1 MASYLVDTM
10 RIKRFGCVLV
20 ALVLLAPRVQ
30 AQPSVTLSG
39 QVTDPSGSVVA
50 GAAIEVASGGRAVAS
65 TTTGP
70 DGRYQLA
77 LVPGVRYEMRVRV
90 PGFADESI
98 ELMPA
103 ADITRDVVLQIAA
116 IGDTLVVTA
125 SRVVES
131 RVRTTESMTV
141 ITSDEIAAMGAAQL
155 ADVLRRVPGVNVEST
170 GREGAVASL
179 FARGGESDYN
189 HVLVDGVRVNANG
202 GQFDFSRMSAGEIDR
217 VEVVRGAQ
225 SALYGSDAIGSV
237 VQVFTKRAAAGDPPR
252 LSGSVE
258 GGSFDTRRADLQLAG
273 GAQNRVDYQ
282 LGAAY
287 RGTDGAFSDRL
298 PEDDRFDQTTVM
310 AGVGT
315 ILGDRATLR
324 TGLRYSDARGR
335 SVDPIVYGARDTG
348 TAADTEE
355 LSWHLDVTQQ
365 LTPAVAH
372 TATAAYFRAS
382 RVSADRIADPSFNV
396 FAILTGRPGA
406 LFPDSPRLVRLI
418 DERTF
423 DAVRGGAQ
431 SLGAGQFLAWTPFGV
446 GDFPFTSEAELR
458 RPAFKY
464 QMNARWG
471 GGQVFTGG
479 YEFERERNPLAS
491 GFTVDNHAYFGQQ
504 QFNLHDRWFVTA
516 GGRVDDNSRYGT
528 EFSPKASLGGFVRPF
543 RNGAVSS
550 IKVFANLG
558 RGIKN
563 PLFGELFGSAF
574 SDGNP
579 TLHPER
585 ARTFDAG
592 TEMTFDSQRWF
603 ARVAYFDNRFIDQVA
618 FRSTGFAPDGRPD
631 FLNIDG
637 SKADGWELEAV
648 LQRPLGGLTAG
659 GAYSLVDT
667 EVVSFVS
674 TSEQFQP
681 GQPLLRRPKH
691 SGMLY
696 ARYVAGRAA
705 VHVHARL
712 VGERH
717 DAAFLGL
724 AAVPSPGSPVTTGRP
739 VDITVN
745 PAYTVIGVG
754 GDYRIRDDLTLFVRI
769 DNVTD
774 ETYEGAL
781 GYPGLPR
788 GAMAGARFAIG
799 GR

>member
-1 MASYLVDTM
+1 MKLSVFALVVL
-10 RIKRFGCVLV
+10 VLV
-20 ALVLLAPRVQ
+20 AAPLQ
-30 AQPSVTLSG
+30 AQPSVILSG
-39 QVTDPSGSVVA
+39 RVTDPSGSVVP
-50 GAAIEVASGGRAVAS
+50 GAVVEVAAGGRTVAT

-70 DGRYQLA
+70 DGRYRLA
-77 LVPGVRYEMRVRV
+77 LAPGVRYEVRVRV
-90 PGFADESI
+90 TGFADDSI
-98 ELMPA
+98 ELTPA

-125 SRVVES
+125 SRILES
-131 RVRTTESMTV
+131 RVRATESMTV
-141 ITSDEIAAMGAAQL
+141 ITADEIAAMGAAQL
-155 ADVLRRVPGVNVEST
+155 ADILRRTPGANVEST

-202 GQFDFSRMSAGEIDR
+202 GQFDFSRISAGEIDR

-252 LSGSVE
+252 LSGSFE
-258 GGSFDTRRADLQLAG
+258 GGSFATRRADLHLIG

-287 RGTDGAFSDRL
+287 RGTDGAFSDLL

-310 AGVGT
+310 GGAGT
-315 ILGDRATLR
+315 LLGDRATLR

-335 SVDPIVYGARDTG
+335 SVDPIVYGSRDTG
-348 TAADTEE
+348 TASDTEE

-365 LTPAVAH
+365 LTPAVTHA
-372 TATAAYFRAS
+372 ATVAYFRAN
-382 RVSADRIADPSFNV
+382 RLSADRIADPSFNV

-418 DERTF
+418 DEQTF
-423 DAVRGGAQ
+423 SAIRAGAQ
-431 SLGAGQFLAWTPFGV
+431 MLGQGQFLASTPFGV
-446 GDFPFTSEAELR
+446 GDFPFTSEAALR

-464 QMNARWG
+464 QINTRWG
-471 GGQVFTGG
+471 DGQVLSGG
-479 YEFERERNPLAS
+479 YDFERERNPLAS

-504 QFNLHDRWFVTA
+504 QFTVRDRWFVTVGA
-516 GGRVDDNSRYGT
+516 RVDDNSRYGT

-543 RNGAVSS
+543 RNGVVSS

-579 TLHPER
+579 DLHPER

-592 TEMTFDSQRWF
+592 AEVTLDSQRWF
-603 ARVAYFDNRFIDQVA
+603 GRVAYFDNRFRDQVA
-618 FRSTGFAPDGRPD
+618 FRSTGFGPDSRPD

-637 SKADGWELEAV
+637 SNADGWELEAV
-648 LQRPLGGLTAG
+648 LQRPLHGLTAG

-681 GQPLLRRPKH
+681 RQPLLRRPKH

-696 ARYVAGRAA
+696 ASYVAGRAA

-745 PAYTVIGVG
+745 PAYTVIGIG
-754 GDYRIRDDLTLFVRI
+754 GDYRIRDDLTVFVRV

-774 ETYEGAL
+774 EMYEGAL

-788 GAMAGARFAIG
+788 GAMAGARFVIG

>member
-1 MASYLVDTM
+1 MCDM
-10 RIKRFGCVLV
+10 KRFGCALL
-20 ALVLLAPRVQ
+20 ALVLLAPAVE

-39 QVTDPSGSVVA
+39 QVTDPSGSVVP
-50 GAAIEVASGGRAVAS
+50 GAAIEVASGGRTIAA

-70 DGRYQLA
+70 DGRYRLA
-77 LVPGVRYEMRVRV
+77 VAPGGRYEMRVRV
-90 PGFADESI
+90 TGFADATVA
-98 ELMPA
+98 LMPA
-103 ADITRDVVLQIAA
+103 GDITRDIVLQIAA

-125 SRVVES
+125 SRVAER
-131 RVRTTESMTV
+131 RVRTTESITV
-141 ITSDEIAAMGAAQL
+141 ITTDEIAAMGAAQL
-155 ADVLRRVPGVNVEST
+155 ADILRRAPGVNVEST

-189 HVLVDGVRVNANG
+189 HVLIDGVRVNANG
-202 GQFDFSRMSAGEIDR
+202 GQFDFSRISAGEIDR

-237 VQVFTKRAAAGDPPR
+237 VQVFTKRAAAGDAPR
-252 LSGSVE
+252 LSGSFE
-258 GGSFDTRRADLQLAG
+258 GGSFGTRRGDLHLAG
-273 GAQNRVDYQ
+273 GAQDRVDYR

-287 RGTDGAFSDRL
+287 RGTDGAFGDLL
-298 PEDDRFDQTTVM
+298 PEDDRFDQTTFTGG
-310 AGVGT
+310 AGA
-315 ILGDRATLR
+315 ILGNRAAVR
-324 TGLRYSDARGR
+324 TGLRFSEARGR

-355 LSWHLDVTQQ
+355 LSWHLDFTQQ
-365 LTPAVAH
+365 LTPAVMH
-372 TATAAYFRAS
+372 TATAAYFRAN

-396 FAILTGRPGA
+396 FAILAGSPGGR
-406 LFPDSPRLVRLI
+406 FPDSPRLVRLI
-418 DERTF
+418 DEPTF
-423 DAVRGGAQ
+423 NAIRSGAPM
-431 SLGAGQFLAWTPFGV
+431 LAAGQFLASTPFGV
-446 GDFPFTSEAELR
+446 GDFPFTSEAALR

-464 QMNARWG
+464 QMNAGWG
-471 GGQVFTGG
+471 EGQVFSGG
-479 YEFERERNPLAS
+479 YDFERERNPLAA

-504 QFNLHDRWFVTA
+504 QFSVRDRWFVTV
-516 GGRVDDNSRYGT
+516 GGRIDDNSRYGT

-543 RNGAVSS
+543 RSGAVSS

-579 TLHPER
+579 DLHPER
-585 ARTFDAG
+585 ARTFDGGA
-592 TEMTFDSQRWF
+592 EATFDSQRWL
-603 ARVAYFDNRFIDQVA
+603 ARVAYFDNRFTDQVA
-618 FRSTGFAPDGRPD
+618 FRSTGFGPDGRPD
-631 FLNIDG
+631 FVNIDG

-648 LQRPLGGLTAG
+648 LQRPLHGLTAG
-659 GAYSLVDT
+659 GAYSLVET

-696 ARYVAGRAA
+696 ASVVARRAA
-705 VHVHARL
+705 VHLHARL

-724 AAVPSPGSPVTTGRP
+724 AAAASPGSPIATGRP

-745 PAYTVIGVG
+745 PAYTVIGAG
-754 GDYRIRDDLTLFVRI
+754 ADYRIRDDLTLFVRV

-788 GAMAGARFAIG
+788 SAVAGARFVIG